1 MILGIPFA
9 LMLLLVV
16 GSAIAVIVVA
26 ARDRNPPL
34 DPGMGTVRR
43 LFVYLLAA
51 LGLVAG
57 ANGVTWLLQ
66 AVAGAALGVAEL
78 TSDTTIAL
86 GVALGAVGVPAW
98 LAFWGVARR
107 SIRADAHEA
116 RFLLRQVYLYV
127 LLTAALATATVAAVE
142 VVAAAL
148 GVATRSPVAPAAV
161 LVVWLAV
168 WAFHGR
174 VESGEPPATE
184 AGRTLRLLHVYVV
197 AVVALAV
204 LALATGSAVRL
215 VLDEAYRTLVGQPA
229 LWSTSAPLASDALRL
244 AVASALVAGA
254 VWWWYG
260 YRLARPASDGWPRAV
275 ATYAFGVFPGAAAVV
290 AAVSVLVY
298 QALQVAFGA
307 GPAVERFAVL
317 PLVLAS
323 IVVGGGVWAV
333 HDARARAEAVLDPDQ
348 ARAGRRISSH
358 LLATIGLVA
367 VAVGLIQALVAAFG
381 ALAPAGATLR
391 GDAWRDPTILALT
404 LLAVGGPLWVDRWR
418 SLQRGA
424 RAAAEVER
432 AAVARRVY
440 LTLAFGIGVAAGLVA
455 ASVALY
461 EIVVAVLGGRGLAV
475 LWDVRVPLATAL
487 VASAVGGYH
496 GAVLREDREALAAAA
511 PRPARR
517 ARPEVLVLARRSDE
531 AAVRLLEAGWGGGVT
546 VGWRLDDGGPP
557 AAVDVEA
564 LLDRLEEV
572 ASPRVAVVVG
582 SDLVEVVPVGARTP
596 GQAPGAIRE
605 EHEP

>member
-26 ARDRNPPL
+26 ARDRTPPL

-66 AVAGAALGVAEL
+66 AVAGAALGVPEL
-78 TSDTTIAL
+78 TGDTTIAL

-107 SIRADAHEA
+107 AIRADASEA

-127 LLTAALATATVAAVE
+127 VLTAALATATVAAVE
-142 VVAAAL
+142 LVAAAL
-148 GVATRSPVAPAAV
+148 GVATRSAAAPAAV
-161 LVVWLAV
+161 LVAWWAV

-174 VESGEPPATE
+174 VERGEPPATE

-204 LALATGSAVRL
+204 LALATGT
-215 VLDEAYRTLVGQPA
+215 VLQLLLGAAYRALVMPAA
-229 LWSTSAPLASDALRL
+229 LWATASPLGSDVLRL
-244 AVASALVAGA
+244 AVATAIVAA
-254 VWWWYG
+254 VVWWWYG
-260 YRLARPASDGWPRAV
+260 HRLARPATDGWPRAV

-290 AAVSVLVY
+290 VAVSVLVY
-298 QALQVAFGA
+298 QTLQVAFGA

-317 PLVLAS
+317 PLVLAL

-333 HDARARAEAVLDPDQ
+333 HEARARAEAVLDPEQ
-348 ARAGRRISSH
+348 ARAGRRISRH
-358 LLATIGLVA
+358 LLAAIGLIA
-367 VAVGLIQALVAAFG
+367 VAVGSIQALVAAFG
-381 ALAPAGATLR
+381 ALAPVVATLR

-404 LLAVGGPLWVDRWR
+404 LLAVGGPLWIGRWR
-418 SLQRGA
+418 TLQRVA
-424 RAAAEVER
+424 RAEPDVER
-432 AAVARRVY
+432 AAVARRIY
-440 LTLAFGIGVAAGLVA
+440 LTLAFGIAVAAGLVA

-461 EIVVAVLGGRGLAV
+461 EVVVAILVGRGLAV
-475 LWDVRVPLATAL
+475 LWDVRGPLATAL
-487 VASAVGGYH
+487 IAAAVGGYH
-496 GAVLREDREALAAAA
+496 GAVLREDRVALAAVARPPA
-511 PRPARR
+511 PR
-517 ARPEVLVLARRSDE
+517 ARPEVLVVARRGDEDVVRRLE
-531 AAVRLLEAGWGGGVT
+531 AAWGGRVT
-546 VGWRLDDGGPP
+546 VGWRLDDDAP
-557 AAVDVEA
+557 AADVDVEA
-564 LLDRLEEV
+564 LLDRLGAV
-572 ASPRVAVVVG
+572 ATPRVAVVVG
-582 SDLVEVVPVGARTP
+582 SDLVEVVPLGA
-596 GQAPGAIRE
+596 
-605 EHEP
+605 